1 VILNSEQLAII
12 RHRRLWV
19 NEYRLR
25 EWVYDL
31 LATLEDASTQLTEA
45 RAEIARLELE
55 VAGWRAAADRNRP
68 KFVNSE
74 NKMCYCGGVGC
85 LSCCGNE

>member
-1 VILNSEQLAII
+1 MILDAKEIDRIQRWLPHFNDRAQRKYI
-12 RHRRLWV
+12 RDFI
-19 NEYRLR
+19 E
-25 EWVYDL
+25 
-31 LATLEDASTQLTEA
+31 TLEDASKQLTTA